1 MQKQPMFFT
10 KLIIDEKQ
18 HDKKINENCVATSL
32 YEHLIKD
39 SNNLILFAYVNN
51 IVVGYLCGFVKNNG
65 DAYIETVTELEAMY
79 VDSDYRKSGIGN
91 ALVNEFKIW
100 LKEKG
105 NKFIELKVCSANI
118 NAINLYKQNGFSDF
132 KLVMAY
138 KMKD

>member
-1 MQKQPMFFT
+1 M
-10 KLIIDEKQ
+10 
-18 HDKKINENCVATSL
+18 
-32 YEHLIKD
+32 
-39 SNNLILFAYVNN
+39 ILFAYVNN
-51 IVVGYLCGFVKNNG
+51 IVVGYLYGFVKNNG

-79 VDSDYRKSGIGN
+79 VDSDYRKLGIGN

-118 NAINLYKQNGFSDF
+118 DAINLYKQNGFSDF

-138 KMKD
+138 KKKD